1 MRIIVDVMGGDNC
14 PEAAVKGVCMAAEQW
29 PATYIMVGDRR
40 RIEQIAAEAGLDI
53 RRFDIVHTESYMTME
68 DDPLSVVRAKGDS
81 SMAY

>member
-40 RIEQIAAEAGLDI
+40 RIEQIAAERVKARIDI
-53 RRFDIVHTESYMTME
+53 QIAAALTSCTQNRT
-68 DDPLSVVRAKGDS
+68 
-81 SMAY
+81 